1 MIELIQQLTQTVGVQ
16 EDQAKGGAGLLFQM
30 AQQKLG
36 AEKFAQVSDCVPGM
50 SDLLSAAPAAGGGG
64 GGLAGALG
72 GLAGGLGGQA
82 GGNLGNLASLAGGF
96 TQLGLNPTSIGQF
109 VPVILSFVQ
118 SKGGEG
124 VKEILASALK

>member
-1 MIELIQQLTQTVGVQ
+1 MELVQQLTQSLGVQ
-16 EDQAKGGAGLLFQM
+16 EEQAKGGAGLLFQM

-36 AEKFAQVSDCVPGM
+36 SEQFSQVSACVPGM
-50 SDLLSAAPAAGGGG
+50 SEMLAAAPAGGGGG

-82 GGNLGNLASLAGGF
+82 GNLGNLASLAGGF
-96 TQLGLNPTSIGQF
+96 TKLGLNPTSISQF